1 MKPVA
6 REVHAVKGT
15 RRKRTRIVLL
25 GWYGSD
31 NVGDEAVLQ
40 AVVEALR
47 SRGLHD
53 LHVLSVN
60 PAKTL
65 TRLNLPASPRSL
77 LHPRTLRAMWGARA
91 LVLGGGGLIQD
102 GTSVYNLPLYALF
115 VAVARLLGLKV
126 VGWGLGVEPVWTLLG
141 KLLTRF
147 ICGASH
153 HFSVRDHMSLCL
165 LQRAGVPTHRVKV
178 TADPAFLIAPEP
190 VPDPRRGGKPLVI
203 FCLRQLSDN
212 HPGLNLHYLLPVSVR
227 TRLGLG
233 WRPPPAR
240 RERFVQALAQ
250 AVGVCVRRLG
260 ADVVLLPL
268 WPGRD
273 DDMLLA
279 VEQAAARLGVPGE
292 RLRRAQVEP
301 SPGKVAG
308 YISYADMLVSMRLH
322 SIIFAVSEGVPVL
335 ALAYA
340 RKVQGVMRE
349 LGAARWV
356 VEVDLRVPS
365 PEELEHKIRRL
376 WEEREEEGVR
386 LCAAACPAA
395 ARAEADADDIAKLL
409 SYA

>member
-6 REVHAVKGT
+6 REVRAVKGT

-25 GWYGSD
+25 GWYGSH

-60 PAKTL
+60 SAKTSA
-65 TRLNLPASPRSL
+65 RLSLPSSPRSL

-126 VGWGLGVEPVWTLLG
+126 VGWGLGVEPLWTLLG

-153 HFSVRDHMSLCL
+153 HFSVRDHVSVCL
-165 LQRAGVPTHRVKV
+165 LQRAGVPTQRVKV
-178 TADPAFLIAPEP
+178 TADPAFLISPEP
-190 VPDPRRGGKPLVI
+190 VPDPRRGRPLVV
-203 FCLRQLSDN
+203 FCIRHLSDN
-212 HPGLNLHYLLPVSVR
+212 HPGINLHYLLPVSVR
-227 TRLGLG
+227 ARLGLG
-233 WRPPPAR
+233 WRPPPER
-240 RERFVQALAQ
+240 RERFVQALAR
-250 AVGVCVRRLG
+250 AVALCVRELG
-260 ADVVLLPL
+260 ADVSLLPL

-273 DDMLLA
+273 DDMLQA
-279 VEQAAARLGVPGE
+279 VEQAAARLGVPDE
-292 RLRRAQVEP
+292 RIRRAQVEP
-301 SPGKVAG
+301 LPGKIAG
-308 YISYADMLVSMRLH
+308 YISHADMLVSMRLH
-322 SIIFAVSEGVPVL
+322 AIIFAAGEGVPVL

-340 RKVQGVMRE
+340 RKVQGVMQE
-349 LGAARWV
+349 LKAGQWV
-356 VEVDLRVPS
+356 VEVDLRAPR

-376 WEEREEEGVR
+376 WEGREEERVH
-386 LCAAACPAA
+386 LCAAAGQAT
-395 ARAEADADDIAKLL
+395 ARAEADAGNIARLL
-409 SYA
+409 SHT